1 MQKYS
6 STTPDWLYHEP
17 NIDVDTLD
25 TIKKEL
31 LKLSVANKPHNL
43 VEYTSTFVAADRQL
57 THKLCPM
64 LIKEL
69 TRLEL
74 LKDFDFV
81 ALISVV
87 GQKEFPPHVDVGTEV
102 GLNIPLINCENT
114 YTVWYDA
121 KIMDQELPEYAI
133 GSEIAHMA
141 RVCEPRTAKEIG
153 RCDASRPWW
162 INTNVPHRPE
172 THHSEFRLAASVRF
186 YPDPINK
193 KGELWPHL
201 IK

>member
-1 MQKYS
+1 MQKYQ
-6 STTPDWLYHEP
+6 STTPDWLYLQP

-31 LKLSVANKPHNL
+31 IKLSVANKPHNL
-43 VEYTSTFVAADRQL
+43 VEYTSTFVAADREL
-57 THKLCPM
+57 THKLCPT

-87 GQKEFPPHVDVGTEV
+87 GQTEFPPHVDVGTEV

-121 KIMDQELPEYAI
+121 KIVDQELPEYAI
-133 GSEIAHMA
+133 GSPIAHMA
-141 RVCEPRTAKEIG
+141 RLCDPRTAKEIG
-153 RCDASRPWW
+153 RCDSSRPYW

-172 THHSEFRLAASVRF
+172 THHDQFRLAASIRC
-186 YPDPINK
+186 YPDPINE